1 MMAPDAKAQ
10 AEALLESIRPDI
22 IRGWAG
28 GIPAYGD
35 LSVNVH
41 MVDGQ
46 VSRLDLGACLQR
58 KIAPRAGGRE

>member
-1 MMAPDAKAQ
+1 MASDAKAQ
-10 AEALLESIRPDI
+10 AEALLDSIRPDI
-22 IRGWAG
+22 IRAWTG

-35 LSVNVH
+35 LSINIH

-58 KIAPRAGGRE
+58 KIAPKAGAAR